1 MDQDVLALLKLN
13 QVQIK
18 VPLSRSGIYAKIKDG
33 KFPAPISLGGR
44 AVGWLNTEIDAWIM
58 AQANARRESQ
68 RQDWGC
74 A

>member
-1 MDQDVLALLKLN
+1 MDQDVLALLKLD

-44 AVGWLNTEIDAWIM
+44 AVGWLNTEIDAWII
-58 AQANARRESQ
+58 AQAEARSVPRRKS
-68 RQDWGC
+68 WGC

>member
-1 MDQDVLALLKLN
+1 MDPQVLALLKLD

-18 VPLSRSGIYAKIKDG
+18 VPLSRSGIYAKIKGG

-44 AVGWLNTEIDAWIM
+44 AVGWLNTEIDDWIM
-58 AQANARRESQ
+58 AQANARDTPRSRSWEH
-68 RQDWGC
+68 